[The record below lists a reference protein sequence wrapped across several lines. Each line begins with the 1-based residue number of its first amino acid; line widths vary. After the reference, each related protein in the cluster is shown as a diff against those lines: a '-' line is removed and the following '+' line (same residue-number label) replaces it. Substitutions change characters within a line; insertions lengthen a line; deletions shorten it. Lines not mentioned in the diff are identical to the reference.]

1 MWPDGRVVMQR
12 PAKPLTAVRFRFG
25 PPKARFFIMIETE
38 EIPIK
43 NDLILIGGGH
53 SHLSVLMKLSKNPIN
68 GNRIT
73 LITNEIDTPY
83 SGMIPGYI
91 EGVYSWRDSHIDLYR
106 LCLKLNVRFIHAEVE
121 KISARNKEI
130 YFKDRPKIKFDVLSI
145 NTGIKS
151 KNSEIKGSS
160 KYCISVKPISNLAN
174 IFLDKITNFKSIA
187 FIGGGA
193 GSVELAL
200 AVKKRFLNINQEIN
214 VTIITGNRG
223 LLSTFSA
230 KTRAISLKTLNEYK
244 INIIEYKRVL
254 EVKENQIIL
263 SDKSTIKVDK
273 AILSTNAMAPKWVT
287 KSDILLN
294 KDNYIVVNKFFQTN
308 YNYVFAAGDIVDF
321 DNQNLSKAGVFAVR
335 SGKPLAQN
343 IKKYILGK
351 KLDNYNFNKN
361 YLSLIGTS
369 KQSAIATKYNI
380 TFDSK
385 FNFYLKKYIDQKFIK
400 KFNDIK
406 IGKKFN
412 FKFSKVLISKLL
424 SKTNIDIPLDNEMM
438 QCKGCAAKVPLSA
451 LKFALPQE
459 IVSTSEDA
467 VTIPGYPTLY
477 QTVDMINAIITDPFL
492 LGKIAANHSISDMIT
507 VNSKITSAMM
517 VLQLPLARVDINSR
531 DLEQVLLGAK
541 EIFSLV
547 DCPLIGGH
555 TMIGKDKDPVI
566 GFSVLGERQKEDKTQ
581 KRRKIKP
588 NDILIL
594 TEKIGSGLIFAGI
607 NNYIIDSHFQKDVIK
622 QMIKGNLN
630 FGKISSRLN
639 ILSMT
644 DITGFGLA
652 NHLLNLIK
660 RDKNKTGLTIYP
672 SKMPIFSGVKECIDK
687 NVKSSLYQANY
698 DSAQEDIIYK
708 RDKIKLDD
716 IMYDPQT
723 VGGIAFII
731 PQEEKTKHFRI
742 LKQNKIK
749 FTEIGFVNNL
759 ENKIVI
765 Q

>member
-1 MWPDGRVVMQR
+1 MQR

-25 PPKARFFIMIETE
+25 PPKARFFKMIETE

-53 SHLSVLMKLSKNPIN
+53 AHLSVLMKLSKNPID

-73 LITNEIDTPY
+73 LISNEIDTPY

-91 EGVYSWRDSHIDLYR
+91 EGIYSWRDSHIDLYR
-106 LCLKLNVRFIHAEVE
+106 LCLKLNVRFIHAAVE
-121 KISARNKEI
+121 KISAQNKEI
-130 YFKDRPKIKFDVLSI
+130 FFKDRPKIKFDVLSI

-151 KNSEIKGSS
+151 KNSQIKGSS
-160 KYCISVKPISNLAN
+160 RYCIPVKPISNLAN
-174 IFLDKITNFKSIA
+174 NFLDKITNFKSIA

-214 VTIITGNRG
+214 ITIITGNSG
-223 LLSTFSA
+223 LLSTFSQ
-230 KTRAISLKTLNEYK
+230 KVRAISFKTLNEYG

-254 EVKENQIIL
+254 EVQEDQIIL

-287 KSDILLN
+287 ESDILLN
-294 KDNYIVVNKFFQTN
+294 DENYIVVNKSFQTN

-321 DNQNLSKAGVFAVR
+321 NNQNLSKAGVFAVR

-343 IKKYILGK
+343 IKKYIQGK
-351 KLDNYNFNKN
+351 KLADYKFNKN

-369 KQSAIATKYNI
+369 NRSAVATKYMIAFN
-380 TFDSK
+380 SK
-385 FNFYLKKYIDQKFIK
+385 FNFFLKKFIDQKFLK
-400 KFNDIK
+400 KFNNILIK
-406 IGKKFN
+406 KRFN
-412 FKFSKVLISKLL
+412 YKFSKILFLNSF
-424 SKTNIDIPLDNEMM
+424 SKTKKDISHSNEMM

-451 LKFALPQE
+451 LKYTLPQD

-467 VTIPGYPTLY
+467 VTIPGHPTLY

-492 LGKIAANHSISDMIT
+492 LGKIAANHSISDMIS

-517 VLQLPLARVDINSR
+517 VLQLPFAKTELNSR
-531 DLEQVLLGAK
+531 DLEQVLLGAN
-541 EIFSLV
+541 EIFRLI

-555 TMIGKDKDPVI
+555 TMIGKDKDPVV
-566 GFSVLGERQKEDKTQ
+566 GFSILGEKQKEVKT
-581 KRRKIKP
+581 KRRKIKS
-588 NDILIL
+588 NDILVL

-607 NNYIIDSHFQKDVIK
+607 NNYIIDSYFQKDVIK
-622 QMIKGNLN
+622 QMIEGNLN
-630 FGKISSRLN
+630 FSKVSDNLN

-660 RDKNKTGLTIYP
+660 RDKNQTGLTIYP
-672 SKMPIFSGVKECIDK
+672 SKIPIFSGVKECIDK

-698 DSAQEDIIYK
+698 DSAQKDIIYK
-708 RDKIKLDD
+708 RDKTKLDD

-731 PQEEKTKHFRI
+731 PEEEKSKSFKI

-759 ENKIVI
+759 KNKIVI